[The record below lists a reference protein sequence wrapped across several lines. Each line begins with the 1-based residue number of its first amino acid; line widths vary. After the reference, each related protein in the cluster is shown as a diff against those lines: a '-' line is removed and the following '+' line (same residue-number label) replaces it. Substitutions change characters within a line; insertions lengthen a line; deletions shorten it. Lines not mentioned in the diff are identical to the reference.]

1 MKNKVLYSVIVAL
14 LAIVLISQSEIGT
27 GFFATDPV
35 EAKDRSPTEAAKPV
49 PADTRK
55 PVAVMQVNKG
65 PLIRQVVSYG
75 YVSATRTAEITA
87 QVSAEIKRLLI
98 EEGDWVEQ
106 GDTVVEL
113 EDDLLR
119 IAQRQ
124 AQEELDK
131 ALTQYAN
138 IAFFTSD
145 FGNRAQMF
153 NRLGVDS
160 TNANDVEAFRLIF
173 SKSRK
178 ELAANQVG
186 LDEARLKLKKAQIEL
201 EHAIV
206 EAPFAGYVAEVVAD
220 RSNFVNKGDV
230 VARIVSLDRL
240 HLEMDVLETEIRHIR
255 LGARAEIALAALPQQ
270 AVSGRVVSVNPTI
283 DAEHRTC
290 RVLIEIENL
299 DRAVRPG
306 MFADVRVEAA
316 RYQDRLLVPREALL
330 TRDARKVVF
339 VYEGGRAKW
348 RYVETGAETDELVE
362 VREGLT
368 TQDTLITAGH
378 FNLAHNAQVIVVNE
392 EL

>member
-1 MKNKVLYSVIVAL
+1 MKNKVLYSIIAL
-14 LAIVLISQSEIGT
+14 LTIMLASQSETVT
-27 GFFATDPV
+27 GFFQADHV
-35 EAKDRSPTEAAKPV
+35 EAKDRSQAEAIKPV

-55 PVAVMQVNKG
+55 PVAVMQVNEG
-65 PLIRQVVSYG
+65 SLVRQVVSYG
-75 YVSATRTAEITA
+75 YVSTTRTAEITA
-87 QVSAEIKRLLI
+87 QVSARINRLLI
-98 EEGDWVEQ
+98 QEGDWVEQ

-131 ALTQYAN
+131 ALTKYAN

-145 FGNRAQMF
+145 LGNRDQVL

-178 ELAANQVG
+178 ELAANQTG
-186 LDEARLKLKKAQIEL
+186 LDEARLKLKRAKIEL
-201 EHAIV
+201 EHAIIG
-206 EAPFAGYVAEVVAD
+206 APFAGYVSEVVVD
-220 RSNFVNKGDV
+220 RSDFVNKGDV
-230 VARIVSLDRL
+230 VARVVSLDRL
-240 HLEMDVLETEIRHIR
+240 RLEMDVLETEIRHIR
-255 LGARAEIALAALPQQ
+255 LGARAEIELAALPMKT
-270 AVSGRVVSVNPTI
+270 VSGRVVSVNPTI
-283 DAEHRTC
+283 DAERRTC
-290 RVLIEIENL
+290 RVLIEIDNP

-316 RYQDRLLVPREALL
+316 RYKDRLLVPREALL
-330 TRDARKVVF
+330 TRADRKVVF

-348 RYVETGAETDELVE
+348 RYVETGEETDDMVE
-362 VREGLT
+362 VREGLAAR
-368 TQDTLITAGH
+368 DSLITAGH
-378 FNLAHNAQVIVVNE
+378 FNLAHNAEVIVVNE

>member
-1 MKNKVLYSVIVAL
+1 MKNKVLYSIIAL
-14 LAIVLISQSEIGT
+14 LTIMLASQSETVT
-27 GFFATDPV
+27 GFFETDYV
-35 EAKDRSPTEAAKPV
+35 EAKDRSQTEAVKPV

-65 PLIRQVVSYG
+65 PLVREVVSYG

-87 QVSAEIKRLLI
+87 QVSARINRLLI
-98 EEGDWVEQ
+98 QEGDWVEQ

-131 ALTQYAN
+131 ALTKYAN

-145 FGNRAQMF
+145 RDNREQMF

-160 TNANDVEAFRLIF
+160 TNVNDVEAFRLIF

-178 ELAANQVG
+178 ELAADQIG
-186 LDEARLKLKKAQIEL
+186 LDEARLKLKRAKIEL
-201 EHAIV
+201 EHAII
-206 EAPFAGYVAEVVAD
+206 EAPFAGYVSEVVVD
-220 RSNFVNKGDV
+220 RSDFVNKGDV
-230 VARIVSLDRL
+230 VARIVSLVRL
-240 HLEMDVLETEIRHIR
+240 RLEMDVLETEIRHIR
-255 LGARAEIALAALPQQ
+255 LGAKAEIELVALPMKT
-270 AVSGRVVSVNPTI
+270 VSGRVVSVNPTI
-283 DAEHRTC
+283 DTERRTC
-290 RVLIEIENL
+290 RVLIEIENP

-316 RYQDRLLVPREALL
+316 RYEDRLLVPREALL
-330 TRDARKVVF
+330 TRNDRKVVF

-348 RYVETGAETDELVE
+348 RYVETGEETDGMVE
-362 VREGLT
+362 VREGLVAR
-368 TQDTLITAGH
+368 DTLITAGH
-378 FNLAHNAQVIVVNE
+378 FNLAHNAEVIVVNE

>member
-1 MKNKVLYSVIVAL
+1 MKNKVLYSIIAL
-14 LAIVLISQSEIGT
+14 LTIMLASQSETVT
-27 GFFATDPV
+27 GFFQADHV
-35 EAKDRSPTEAAKPV
+35 EAKDRFQAEAVKPV

-55 PVAVMQVNKG
+55 PVAIRQVNKG
-65 PLIRQVVSYG
+65 PLVREVVSYG
-75 YVSATRTAEITA
+75 YVSTTRTAEITA
-87 QVSAEIKRLLI
+87 QVSARINRLLI
-98 EEGDWVEQ
+98 QEGDWVEQ

-113 EDDLLR
+113 EDNLLR

-131 ALTQYAN
+131 ALTKYAN

-145 FGNRAQMF
+145 LGNRDQVL

-160 TNANDVEAFRLIF
+160 TNANDVESFRLIF

-178 ELAANQVG
+178 ELAADQVG
-186 LDEARLKLKKAQIEL
+186 LDEARLKLKRAKIEL
-201 EHAIV
+201 EHAIIG
-206 EAPFAGYVAEVVAD
+206 APFAGYVSEVVVD
-220 RSNFVNKGDV
+220 RSDFVNKGDV
-230 VARIVSLDRL
+230 VARVVSLDRL
-240 HLEMDVLETEIRHIR
+240 RLEMDVLETEIRHIR
-255 LGARAEIALAALPQQ
+255 LGARAEIELAALPQK

-290 RVLIEIENL
+290 RVLIEIDNP

-316 RYQDRLLVPREALL
+316 RYKDRLLVPREALL
-330 TRDARKVVF
+330 TRADRKVVF

-348 RYVETGAETDELVE
+348 RYVETGEETDDMVE
-362 VREGLT
+362 VREGLAAR
-368 TQDTLITAGH
+368 DTLITAGH
-378 FNLAHNAQVIVVNE
+378 FNLAHNAEVIVVNE

>member
-1 MKNKVLYSVIVAL
+1 MKNKVLYSIIAL
-14 LAIVLISQSEIGT
+14 LTIMLASQSETVT
-27 GFFATDPV
+27 GFFETDYV
-35 EAKDRSPTEAAKPV
+35 EAKDRSQTEAAKPV

-55 PVAVMQVNKG
+55 PVAVMQVNEG
-65 PLIRQVVSYG
+65 PLVRQVVSYG

-87 QVSAEIKRLLI
+87 QVSARINRLLI
-98 EEGDWVEQ
+98 QEGDWVEQ

-113 EDDLLR
+113 EDELLR

-124 AQEELDK
+124 AQEALDK
-131 ALTQYAN
+131 ALTKYAN

-145 FGNRAQMF
+145 LGNRDQVL

-160 TNANDVEAFRLIF
+160 TNVNDVEAFRLIF

-178 ELAANQVG
+178 ELAADQVG
-186 LDEARLKLKKAQIEL
+186 LDEARLKLKRAKIEL
-201 EHAIV
+201 EHAIIG
-206 EAPFAGYVAEVVAD
+206 APFAGYVSEVVVD
-220 RSNFVNKGDV
+220 RSDFVNKGDV

-240 HLEMDVLETEIRHIR
+240 RLEMDVLETEIRHIR
-255 LGARAEIALAALPQQ
+255 LGARAEIELAALPGKT
-270 AVSGRVVSVNPTI
+270 VSGRVVSVNPTI
-283 DAEHRTC
+283 DTERRTC
-290 RVLIEIENL
+290 RVLIEIEKP

-316 RYQDRLLVPREALL
+316 RYEDRLLVPREALL
-330 TRDARKVVF
+330 TRDDRKVVF

-348 RYVETGAETDELVE
+348 RYVETGEETDEMVE
-362 VREGLT
+362 VREGLAAR
-368 TQDTLITAGH
+368 DTLITAGH

>member
-1 MKNKVLYSVIVAL
+1 MKDKVLYSVILAL
-14 LAIVLISQSEIGT
+14 LAFVLASQSDTVI

-35 EAKDRSPTEAAKPV
+35 EAKDRSQTEAV
-49 PADTRK
+49 ADTRK
-55 PVAVMQVNKG
+55 PVAIMQVNKG
-65 PLIRQVVSYG
+65 PLVRQVVSYG
-75 YVSATRTAEITA
+75 YVRATRTAEITA

-98 EEGDWVEQ
+98 QEGDWVEQ
-106 GDTVVEL
+106 GDTVVLL

-124 AQEELDK
+124 AQEALDK

-145 FGNRAQMF
+145 FGNRDQMF
-153 NRLGVDS
+153 KRLGVDS

-201 EHAIV
+201 EYAII
-206 EAPFAGYVAEVVAD
+206 EAPFAGYVAEVAAD
-220 RSNFVNKGDV
+220 RRHFVNKGDV

-240 HLEMDVLETEIRHIR
+240 RLEMDVLETEIRHIR
-255 LGARAEIALAALPQQ
+255 LGARAEIELAALPQK
-270 AVSGRVVSVNPTI
+270 AVRGRVVSVNPTI
-283 DAEHRTC
+283 DPERRTC
-290 RVLIEIENL
+290 RVLIEIENP
-299 DRAVRPG
+299 DRAVRSG
-306 MFADVRVEAA
+306 MFAHVRVEAA
-316 RYQDRLLVPREALL
+316 RYPDKLLVPRDALL
-330 TRDARKVVF
+330 TRDDRKVVF

-348 RYVETGAETDELVE
+348 RYVETGAETDEMVE
-362 VREGLT
+362 VRDGLT
-368 TQDTLITAGH
+368 ARDTLITAGH

>member
-1 MKNKVLYSVIVAL
+1 MKNKVFYSIIAL
-14 LAIVLISQSEIGT
+14 LAIMLASQSETVT
-27 GFFATDPV
+27 GFFQADSV
-35 EAKDRSPTEAAKPV
+35 EAQTEAIQPV

-55 PVAVMQVNKG
+55 PVAVMQVHEG
-65 PLIRQVVSYG
+65 PLVRQVVSYG

-87 QVSAEIKRLLI
+87 QVSARINRLFI

-106 GDTVVEL
+106 GDTVVAL

-145 FGNRAQMF
+145 RGNREKMF

-178 ELAANQVG
+178 ELAADQVG
-186 LDEARLKLKKAQIEL
+186 LDEARLKLKRAKIEL
-201 EHAIV
+201 EHAIIG
-206 EAPFAGYVAEVVAD
+206 APFAGYVSEVVVD
-220 RSNFVNKGDV
+220 RSDFVNKGDV
-230 VARIVSLDRL
+230 VARVVSLDRL
-240 HLEMDVLETEIRHIR
+240 RLEMDVLETEIRHIR
-255 LGARAEIALAALPQQ
+255 LGARAEIELAALPGK
-270 AVSGRVVSVNPTI
+270 AVSGRVASVNPTI
-283 DAEHRTC
+283 DAERRTC
-290 RVLIEIENL
+290 RVLIEIENP

-330 TRDARKVVF
+330 TRDDRKVVF
-339 VYEGGRAKW
+339 AYEGGRAKW
-348 RYVETGAETDELVE
+348 RYVETGEETDELVE
-362 VREGLT
+362 VREGLAAG
-368 TQDTLITAGH
+368 DTLITAGH